1 MASGSAL
8 AAIQA
13 AIYSRLHGDSTL
25 LALAPV
31 VGDVN
36 EDQAY
41 PYVLISNATE
51 VPWDTMGGSTTGF
64 GWNATMVVHI
74 LSRYAG
80 DLEAL
85 NILNRVSTLLNH
97 YALTVSGY
105 TTVICESEDA
115 KMLLEYP
122 NKVEQRH
129 VVARFRIRVHA

>member
-1 MASGSAL
+1 MAAGSAL
-8 AAIQA
+8 ALIQA
-13 AIYSRLHGDSTL
+13 AVYGVLAADSTL

-51 VPWDTMGGSTTGF
+51 VPWHTLGGTSAGF
-64 GWNATMVVHI
+64 GWNTTIAVHI

-85 NILNRVSTLLNH
+85 NILTRVGTLLNF
-97 YALTVSGY
+97 ATLSVSGY
-105 TTVICESEDA
+105 TTVICEAEDV
-115 KMLLEYP
+115 KLLLEYP

-129 VVARFRIRVHA
+129 VIARFRVRVHE